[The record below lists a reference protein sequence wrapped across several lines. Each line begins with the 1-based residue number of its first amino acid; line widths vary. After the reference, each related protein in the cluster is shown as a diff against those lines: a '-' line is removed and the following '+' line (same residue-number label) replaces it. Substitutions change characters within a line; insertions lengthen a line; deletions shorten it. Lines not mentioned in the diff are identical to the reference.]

1 MTQAKEISK
10 QLRKSLKRDRQN
22 RSNKIA
28 EEIEACLVNDNVK
41 EAYGKLQGWYKQRT
55 GHVPKPTYKD
65 EEITREEYTNL
76 FSQEEPPGDDIPI
89 HISPK
94 PQINDE
100 PPSVNEIMMALKKLR
115 LGKAP
120 GATGIRVEHLR
131 EWMSGATKIKEP
143 KFVGEWAMVIKLIE
157 MAFTGEDIPSTF
169 FVGILVLLPKGDGDY
184 RGIALL
190 EIIYKLISSI
200 VNRRLAK
207 SLTAKLHD
215 GIHGFRSRRGTGTAI
230 IETKLLMQLAQ
241 RTNKPL
247 HMIFLDLKKAYD
259 TLDRDRT
266 MKILE
271 GYGVGDNVRR
281 IIGKIWNGD
290 TMVTK
295 QAGFFGK
302 PFRAS
307 RGVRQGDITSPFIFN
322 IVCDA
327 VIREW
332 ESQMNDGTAQE
343 RKETRAQFYADDGLL
358 SGENPQEVQ
367 RAMDIFTNIFAR
379 VGLKMNATKTKAMTM
394 IGSKAYASIS
404 KIAYTRRIT
413 GEGHTH

>member
-1 MTQAKEISK
+1 MT
-10 QLRKSLKRDRQN
+10 
-22 RSNKIA
+22 
-28 EEIEACLVNDNVK
+28 
-41 EAYGKLQGWYKQRT
+41 
-55 GHVPKPTYKD
+55 
-65 EEITREEYTNL
+65 
-76 FSQEEPPGDDIPI
+76 
-89 HISPK
+89 
-94 PQINDE
+94 
-100 PPSVNEIMMALKKLR
+100 
-115 LGKAP
+115 
-120 GATGIRVEHLR
+120 
-131 EWMSGATKIKEP
+131 GATKIKEP
-143 KFVGEWAMVIKLIE
+143 KFVGEWAMVVKLIE
-157 MAFTGEDIPSTF
+157 MAFNGEDIPSAF
-169 FVGILVLLPKGDGDY
+169 VVGILVLIPKGGGDY

-200 VNRRLAK
+200 INRRLAK
-207 SLTAKLHD
+207 ALTTKLHD
-215 GIHGFRSRRGTGTAI
+215 GIHGFRPGRGTGTAI

-259 TLDRDRT
+259 TLDRSRT

-271 GYGVGDNVRR
+271 GYGVGENVQR

-332 ESQMNDGTAQE
+332 ESQMNNGTAQE

-367 RAMDIFTNIFAR
+367 RAMDIFTTVFAR

-394 IGSKAYASIS
+394 IGSKAFASIS
-404 KIAYTRRIT
+404 KTAYTRRIT
-413 GEGHTH
+413 GEGLTHRERNLQKVECELCGEMIGRQYTTNHQKTMKCERGREEWIINRTQTATASTNAANDEPETEMETAPREYVFNMPKDQEVPCPVGRCDTRPTYADQCEDTFEHATWRTLL